1 MGSLFFS
8 MKGRINGSIFQKG
21 AFILIAIG
29 AVLTL
34 ITYFVPGLTII
45 LSLLSLVLIWPWLAL
60 WIKRFH
66 DAGKSGWMSLLAL
79 IVWGLFSWV
88 GSLVVNIIKP
98 IDEDM
103 VQEAM
108 TSGNLAAIIEAF
120 TLAARPQFFLAL
132 ASSIIV
138 SLLVVFLFN
147 AIIKSDPEENQFGNP
162 VN

>member
-1 MGSLFFS
+1 M
-8 MKGRINGSIFQKG
+8 
-21 AFILIAIG
+21 
-29 AVLTL
+29 
-34 ITYFVPGLTII
+34 
-45 LSLLSLVLIWPWLAL
+45 
-60 WIKRFH
+60 
-66 DAGKSGWMSLLAL
+66 LAL
-79 IVWGLFSWV
+79 IVWGVFSWV

-98 IDEDM
+98 IDKDM
-103 VQEAM
+103 MQEAM
-108 TSGNLAAIIEAF
+108 TSGNLATIIEAS